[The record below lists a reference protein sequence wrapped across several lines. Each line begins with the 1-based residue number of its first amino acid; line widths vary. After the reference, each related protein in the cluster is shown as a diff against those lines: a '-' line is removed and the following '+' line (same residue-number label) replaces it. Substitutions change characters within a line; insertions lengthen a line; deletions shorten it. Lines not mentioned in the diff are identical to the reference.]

1 MDLKL
6 PDTALL
12 YDQITEYL
20 QNLSWFLIF
29 RAEPD
34 FYSTFLLVFEYKTYR
49 VAGLVQ
55 LF

>member
-6 PDTALL
+6 PDIALL

-34 FYSTFLLVFEYKTYR
+34 FLQYISSSIWI
-49 VAGLVQ
+49 
-55 LF
+55 